1 MKNRFYRALYVLL
14 GRDKETLED
23 RAFRHERERGMFSLA
38 LYAGVSIWFALT
50 LSIIVTGTIVWLPQ
64 ILLYSIIAEILILFL
79 YNAFFKWHQNKYGGD

>member
-1 MKNRFYRALYVLL
+1 MKNRFYGALYVLL

-23 RAFRHERERGMFSLA
+23 RAFRHERERGLLSLA
-38 LYAGVSIWFALT
+38 LYAFAGICVALA